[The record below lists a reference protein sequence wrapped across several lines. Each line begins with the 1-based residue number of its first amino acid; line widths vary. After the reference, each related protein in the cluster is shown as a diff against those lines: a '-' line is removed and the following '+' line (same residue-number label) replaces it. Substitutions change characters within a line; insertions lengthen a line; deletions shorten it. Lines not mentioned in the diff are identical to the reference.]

1 MPVNV
6 VQEVLELADVVTTM
20 TVDAHLVPN
29 AFDVA
34 REGAGAGFGLVQ
46 AECGQ
51 NTGEAHR
58 LRGVVG
64 FMRCDHAGQGA
75 NRTADFRYVSV

>member
-1 MPVNV
+1 MNV
-6 VQEVLELADVVTTM
+6 VQEVLGPADAVTTM

-29 AFDVA
+29 AFDMA
-34 REGAGAGFGLVQ
+34 REGAGAGFDLVQ

-51 NTGEAHR
+51 NTSEAHL

-64 FMRCDHAGQGA
+64 FVRCDLAGQRA